1 VKTAQTADHLLNGA
15 KDSWPNHKA
24 SLKEMQTTN
33 KNKVIINM
41 KFGAYVIIAS
51 VSLSACATDGVFM
64 SAQELE
70 NFEINCSKR
79 TEQVAFLE
87 SQRSTDVD
95 RQNARL
101 ENFFKPWKLWTERD
115 DFEAN
120 TSMGSGQQEWIIN
133 QKLMRINS
141 ACQGR

>member
-1 VKTAQTADHLLNGA
+1 
-15 KDSWPNHKA
+15 
-24 SLKEMQTTN
+24 
-33 KNKVIINM
+33 M
-41 KFGAYVIIAS
+41 KFGAYVIIVS
-51 VSLSACATDGVFM
+51 VSLSACATTDGVFM
-64 SAQELE
+64 SARELE

-115 DFEAN
+115 GFEDN
-120 TSMGSGQQEWIIN
+120 VSMGSGQQEWIIN